1 MEVGS
6 EVRVA
11 RVVAKTLPL
20 RFSRTQ
26 SWRDAAPSTAAA
38 VGTADVRRSAKST
51 GSGVEGALLGVT
63 EVVAVAVRSTGA
75 LASAWASQGEELRV
89 DRLGAAVFRWE

>member
-11 RVVAKTLPL
+11 RVVAKTLPP

-26 SWRDAAPSTAAA
+26 SWREVAPSTA
-38 VGTADVRRSAKST
+38 VGTVDVRRSAKST
-51 GSGVEGALLGVT
+51 GSGVEGALVGVT
-63 EVVAVAVRSTGA
+63 EGVVTSAEA
-75 LASAWASQGEELRV
+75 LVNPWAS
-89 DRLGAAVFRWE
+89 